1 MKIFKRI
8 MKIFKR
14 KEELSELKE
23 FKKEKKKVH
32 KSILDILPIKHIC
45 DDDFFETSYG
55 YMNIYQIE
63 TKDVY
68 SLNDEEIYKHISD
81 FSNLLRQYKDDFKIV
96 CMQFPVNTIEQQN
109 NLFDKLERTNNE
121 RYKYFLE
128 KRIREL
134 RFLEE
139 YRFNKEFY
147 IFIYAKDN
155 KSKYDKE
162 DLLFRLSNK
171 SININKID
179 FDKKLKILF
188 KLNNQN
194 SKI

>member
-1 MKIFKRI
+1 MKIFKS
-8 MKIFKR
+8 KEE
-14 KEELSELKE
+14 KEELKSL
-23 FKKEKKKVH
+23 KKENKKVH

-45 DDDFFETSYG
+45 DDDFFETTYG
-55 YMNIYQIE
+55 YMNLYQIE

-68 SLNDEEIYKHISD
+68 SLNDDEVYKHVSD

-96 CMQFPVNTIEQQN
+96 CMQFPVNTVEQQEH
-109 NLFDKLERTNNE
+109 LFDKLDNIQNE
-121 RYKYFLE
+121 KFRYFLE

-147 IFIYAKDN
+147 IFLYAKDN
-155 KSKYDKE
+155 KDKYDKE
-162 DLLFRLSNK
+162 DLLFRLSSK
-171 SININKID
+171 SVAIKKID
-179 FDKKLKILF
+179 FEKKLKILF

-194 SKI
+194 SKV